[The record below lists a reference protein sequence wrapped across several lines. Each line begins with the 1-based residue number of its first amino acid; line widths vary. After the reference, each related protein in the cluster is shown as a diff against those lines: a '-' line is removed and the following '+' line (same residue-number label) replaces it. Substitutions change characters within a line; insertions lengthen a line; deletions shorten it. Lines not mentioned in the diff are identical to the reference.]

1 MTAEHIINIQI
12 YQFIYSTIVAMM
24 IFMWGVD
31 WSTHRSMTRDHIK
44 VYGKGTYNLFLE
56 MIKKYEWDWKDK
68 RQRGHGSSLFLN
80 APDHL
85 PTSTEIHASMIQFDS
100 RGMLFGPIHFALF
113 KYWQWKNIII
123 PRKFRR
129 CSRCEDKLL
138 CELDEKQWC
147 ISRRRDRKQIDWERE
162 ARAADKCL

>member
-1 MTAEHIINIQI
+1 MYFFLGVPSLFILGTSNDCFVTQYIIHHFGFSHICKSPSH
-12 YQFIYSTIVAMM
+12 F
-24 IFMWGVD
+24 
-31 WSTHRSMTRDHIK
+31 
-44 VYGKGTYNLFLE
+44 
-56 MIKKYEWDWKDK
+56 
-68 RQRGHGSSLFLN
+68 GSSLFLN